1 MRDDLYRL
9 AILMLGKVGAIVVGV
24 LFLPL
29 YLRAVGPGAFAAI
42 ATILALQAFA
52 LLVDFGLAT
61 MVARSVAART
71 APQQGLRS
79 TVVQAERALM
89 IGYGLI
95 GLIGLLALPALRFVP
110 QFGPHWTVALATWVF
125 CLASAW
131 QNILH
136 TALMA
141 AERFLVASTLHLV
154 ALLVRAALTLY
165 ALHHID
171 ASVEAFVATQA
182 TVTALQAIVTR
193 HVLLRRAPRA
203 ALPAWTDSLR
213 LLRAGSSL
221 LLSALAGASV
231 MQLDKPL
238 AKLGLSGAQASAYFL
253 AGTLASLPITLLAAP
268 LVQLFQP
275 RLTMALA
282 QQQVAPAVRQARQF
296 TLLLLGVVAAPTLLA
311 WGSTGW
317 LIEIWLKGNALTPQ
331 VAAIAKSLLPAFLL
345 GGLSYLPVMLL
356 LARGDYRWPAAM
368 NAALAIFT
376 LAALALAAMVGSVR
390 GFALAYLAYFS
401 CAAAASWWRVW
412 SLDDVRPIARAGL
425 WIALPSLAL
434 AVLAGWQSL
443 RVEAPPALLSAPSS
457 PAPGQP

>member
-1 MRDDLYRL
+1 MRDDLQRL

-29 YLRAVGPGAFAAI
+29 YLRAVGPGPFAAI

-71 APQQGLRS
+71 AAPQGLRS
-79 TVVQAERALM
+79 TAIQAERALL

-95 GLIGLLALPALRFVP
+95 GGLALPALYLVP
-110 QFGPHWTVALATWVF
+110 QLGAHWTTTLATWVF

-131 QNILH
+131 QNILQ
-136 TALMA
+136 TALLA
-141 AERFLVASTLHLV
+141 AERFLVASTLHPV
-154 ALLVRAALTLY
+154 ALLIRAALTLY
-165 ALHHID
+165 VLHHVD
-171 ASVEAFVATQA
+171 ASAEAFVATQA
-182 TVTALQAIVTR
+182 AVTALQAVVTR
-193 HVLLRRAPRA
+193 GVLLRRVARA
-203 ALPAWTDSLR
+203 ALPAWADSLR
-213 LLRAGSSL
+213 LLRAGASL

-238 AKLGLSGAQASAYFL
+238 AKLGLSGAEASAYFL

-275 RLTMALA
+275 RLTLALA
-282 QQQVAPAVRQARQF
+282 QQQAAPAVRQARQF
-296 TLLLLGVVAAPTLLA
+296 TLLLLLVVAAPTLLV
-311 WGSTGW
+311 WGSAAW

-331 VAAIAKSLLPAFLL
+331 VAAIARALLPAFLL

-368 NAALAIFT
+368 NAVLAIFM
-376 LAALALAAMVGSVR
+376 LAALALASKAGSLR
-390 GFALAYLAYFS
+390 GFVLVYLAYFS
-401 CAAAASWWRVW
+401 CAAAASWWRAW
-412 SLDDVRPIARAGL
+412 SLDEVRPIARAGL

-434 AVLAGWQSL
+434 AVLAGWQGL
-443 RVEAPPALLSAPSS
+443 QVEAPSAVLSVP
-457 PAPGQP
+457 

>member
-1 MRDDLYRL
+1 MRDDLHRL

-71 APQQGLRS
+71 AAPQGLRN
-79 TVVQAERALM
+79 TAIQAERALV

-95 GLIGLLALPALRFVP
+95 GVLALPALYLVP
-110 QFGPHWTVALATWVF
+110 QLGAHWTTALATWAF

-131 QNILH
+131 QNILQ
-136 TALMA
+136 TALLA
-141 AERFLVASTLHLV
+141 AERFLVASTLHPA

-165 ALHHID
+165 VVHHVD
-171 ASVEAFVATQA
+171 ASAEAFVATQA
-182 TVTALQAIVTR
+182 VVTALQAVVTR
-193 HVLLRRAPRA
+193 GVLLRRVARA
-203 ALPAWTDSLR
+203 ALPAWADSLR
-213 LLRAGSSL
+213 LLRAGASL

-238 AKLGLSGAQASAYFL
+238 AKLGLSGAEASAYFL

-282 QQQVAPAVRQARQF
+282 QQQAAPAVRQARQF
-296 TLLLLGVVAAPTLLA
+296 TLLLLLVVAAPTLLV
-311 WGSTGW
+311 WGSAAW

-331 VAAIAKSLLPAFLL
+331 VAAIARALLPAFLL

-356 LARGDYRWPAAM
+356 LAQGDYRWPAAM
-368 NAALAIFT
+368 NAVLAIFV
-376 LAALALAAMVGSVR
+376 LAALALASRAGSLR
-390 GFALAYLAYFS
+390 GFVLAYLAYFS
-401 CAAAASWWRVW
+401 CAAAASWWRAW
-412 SLDDVRPIARAGL
+412 SLDEVRPIARAGL

-434 AVLAGWQSL
+434 AVLAGWQGL
-443 RVEAPPALLSAPSS
+443 QVEAPSATLSVPSS
-457 PAPGQP
+457 PTPRQP